1 MPSPILSSHWVLGVT
16 HKPKSKTLCLYSL
29 YFLFGFGDEF
39 PWNQINGMPQNL
51 SSGPGLPQQQDCFRY
66 PVSTAKQNHQMIR
79 NSTVRN
85 STIHTLQESKRA
97 SSTILYIIYSQGSV
111 HNSLS
116 HTTQSKWLSLTT
128 DKQNGE
134 SLHKGTVFD
143 HRKKWSMDACS
154 IIKPWKH
161 FPIRKKPIMKGHP
174 LNISIWTSRPQEAS
188 LHPGLP
194 MLPG

>member
-1 MPSPILSSHWVLGVT
+1 MP
-16 HKPKSKTLCLYSL
+16 
-29 YFLFGFGDEF
+29 LFIVFPLWFGDEF
-39 PWNQINGMPQNL
+39 PWNQINGMPQSL
-51 SSGPGLPQQQDCFRY
+51 SSGPGLPPQQDCFRY

-79 NSTVRN
+79 NST
-85 STIHTLQESKRA
+85 IHALHESKRA

-188 LHPGLP
+188 LHTSLAVLSG
-194 MLPG
+194 